1 MSTEGVRAAAGAAF
15 RAAHPEDRHGAL
27 IAGCRAA
34 ARVADPDHAVGFT
47 IGELAD
53 EETTR
58 ARRSIPGWTCTGR
71 GSRPRYAKG
80 PVSAGPLRF
89 E

>member
-58 ARRSIPGWTCTGR
+58 AREIDSWLDLHWARIAP
-71 GSRPRYAKG
+71 
-80 PVSAGPLRF
+80 
-89 E
+89 